1 MMPRHPRAPDWDR
14 AAKRYMYNVM
24 SVAADADD
32 RSAGDGGIPVCQW
45 VSTVNAHP
53 DFTVENHGLVHIGYL
68 KTSLAQLMENAVHYL
83 ITGNQVPGACMHH
96 VSDGV
101 ELLYRCSA
109 WDGAPVFFGGN
120 DWKTFHS
127 QPIDLVIYAL
137 LAMAAGD
144 RRAAYLEQTGLTWL
158 RRMQQSESGYFN
170 VRRDLE
176 YGGACAT
183 RLLACYLAHAALG
196 AGAEPLSAEEFDR
209 SASGVR
215 LLPAGKAIVHRTPTK
230 FASLAWGR
238 KRMAL
243 SFPRDGNWIVWPH
256 FASYLSLVGGEA
268 PSEDRARLV
277 RISHRLMADGF
288 WGVGRLSRLKGRAQH
303 DFAFVSP
310 PADVTFYFERI
321 RAAPDFRYTE
331 RETGIVGHEY
341 ELGTNHREIHGRFG
355 SVQVEGVGSQSGIR
369 EMATDWLNLG
379 DRVGYVVRRL
389 PDTEN
394 VVRYHDQ
401 SRGSGRVPKLQEW
414 LSLVSGVASKGTAA
428 ADADGKATSDQWAC
442 IVTYLNQTAEET
454 RRSSREISFRVDS
467 DVAICGAPIGADPG
481 VVDNSGGSRIAV
493 RVDFAAGLVE
503 LEDCEE
509 TP

>member
-1 MMPRHPRAPDWDR
+1 
-14 AAKRYMYNVM
+14 
-24 SVAADADD
+24 
-32 RSAGDGGIPVCQW
+32 
-45 VSTVNAHP
+45 
-53 DFTVENHGLVHIGYL
+53 
-68 KTSLAQLMENAVHYL
+68 
-83 ITGNQVPGACMHH
+83 MHH
-96 VSDGV
+96 VPDGV

-137 LAMAAGD
+137 LSTVAGD
-144 RRAAYLEQTGLTWL
+144 RRAAYVEQTGLTWVG
-158 RRMQQSESGYFN
+158 RMQQAEGGYFN

-183 RLLACYLAHAALG
+183 RLLACYLAHATLG
-196 AGAEPLSAEEFDR
+196 AGAEPLSADEFDR

-243 SFPRDGNWIVWPH
+243 SLPRDGNWIVWPH
-256 FASYLSLVGGEA
+256 FASYLGLLDGEP

-277 RISHRLMADGF
+277 RICHRLMPDGF
-288 WGVGRLSRLKGRAQH
+288 WAVGRLSRLKGQARH

-341 ELGTNHREIHGRFG
+341 ELGTNQREIHGRFG
-355 SVQVEGVGSQSGIR
+355 SVQVEGLGNQSGIR
-369 EMATDWLNLG
+369 EMASDWLNLG
-379 DRVGYVVRRL
+379 DRVGYVVRRV
-389 PDTEN
+389 PSAEN

-401 SRGSGRVPKLQEW
+401 AHGSGRVPKLQEW
-414 LSLVSGVASKGTAA
+414 LSLINGLAVERTAA
-428 ADADGKATSDQWAC
+428 ARADDSPLPDQWAC
-442 IVTYLNQTAEET
+442 IVTYPNQTAEET
-454 RRSSREISFRVDS
+454 ERSSREISLHIDG
-467 DVAICGAPIGADPG
+467 DVAICNAPIGPG
-481 VVDNSGGSRIAV
+481 PAFVDNSAGRRIAV
-493 RVDFAAGLVE
+493 RVDFATGLVE
-503 LEDCEE
+503 LQDREE
-509 TP
+509 TR